1 VKTVRTIQELRDA
14 IREYRQSPSVKKVG
28 LVPTMGF
35 LHEGHVSLMARAREE
50 CGLVVLSIFVN
61 PLQFGPNEDFER
73 YPRDEHKDLAI
84 AEQAGVDIVFVP
96 SVEEMYPTPMQATVT
111 MTGDITKVLCG
122 ASRPGHFDG
131 VATVVSK
138 LFHIAQPDKAYFGLK
153 DAQQVAVIEQMVHD
167 LNIPIEIVACPI
179 VRDPDGLAKSS
190 RNVYLSEEE
199 RRQAVVLSQS
209 LMMAEELYKEGFT
222 DAAELRRLVIERI
235 ESVPLARTEYV
246 DIRWYP
252 SLRTVDSLQG
262 VNRNEK
268 FIVALAVKFGNT
280 RLIDNRL
287 FSAVG
292 ER

>member
-1 VKTVRTIQELRDA
+1 VKTVRTIQELRDF
-14 IREYRQSPSVKKVG
+14 IREYRHISPSEGVG

-35 LHEGHVSLMARAREE
+35 LHEGHVSLMERARKE

-61 PLQFGPNEDFER
+61 PLQFGPSEDFER
-73 YPRDEHKDLAI
+73 YPRDEHKDLVI

-96 SVEEMYPTPMQATVT
+96 SLEEMYPSPMQATVT
-111 MTGDITKVLCG
+111 MTGDMTKVLCG

-167 LNIPIEIVACPI
+167 LNIPIEIVPCPI
-179 VRDPDGLAKSS
+179 IRDPDGLAKSS

-199 RRQAVVLSQS
+199 RSQALVLSQS
-209 LMMAEELYKEGFT
+209 LEMAEQWYREGFT
-222 DAAELRRLVIERI
+222 DAAELRRLIAERI
-235 ESVPLARTEYV
+235 ESAPLARIDYV

-252 SLRTVDSLQG
+252 SLRPADSLQCI
-262 VNRNEK
+262 NRNEK
-268 FIVALAVKFGNT
+268 IIVALAVKFGNT

-287 FSAVG
+287 LTAVG